1 MAVARRRRVE
11 GRYGSGARILWRPW
25 RAGGGEQA
33 DGSGGG
39 HGRDRGGE
47 FSAAGNGPL
56 VGGRANG
63 DNAESNHFPFLFF
76 LVFAVEV

>member
-1 MAVARRRRVE
+1 MGAEAAMAAAGVE
-11 GRYGSGARILWRPW
+11 R
-25 RAGGGEQA
+25 
-33 DGSGGG
+33 
-39 HGRDRGGE
+39 
-47 FSAAGNGPL
+47 FSAAGNDQW